1 MKYLVMECHPGYA
14 VVLDE
19 QGVFRKVANLR
30 YEVGQT
36 VSEVIEVTVPER
48 RKNLRWLVVLSA
60 VACLV
65 LVIGVGSLFG
75 IKPYASVY
83 VTINPEVRIDVDQ
96 KDMVVGLVGVNP
108 DGVALLEG
116 FDYRKKDLN
125 TVMDQLVDRA
135 VEMGFLHEGGTIT
148 LELDA
153 DNQLWV
159 TEHEAVLMDRLQT
172 HFQEQMTVHIEFCEC
187 THDDDDD
194 DDDDDDRDE
203 SDDDDRDESDDDDH
217 DDYDDDHDD
226 DDHNE
231 PDDDDERHDT
241 DHGKKHEK

>member
-19 QGVFRKVANLR
+19 QGRFRKVANLR

-36 VSEVIEVTVPER
+36 VSDVVEIAVPEKR
-48 RKNLRWLVVLSA
+48 TVLRWVPVLSA

-65 LVIGVGSLFG
+65 LVIAAGIFFG
-75 IKPYASVY
+75 FRPYASVY
-83 VTINPEVRIDVDQ
+83 VTINPEVRIDVDR

-108 DGVALLEG
+108 DGVTLLEG
-116 FDYRKKDLN
+116 YDYRKKDLN

-135 VEMGFLHEGGTIT
+135 VEMGFLREGSTIT

-159 TEHEAVLMDRLQT
+159 VEHETVLMEQLHT
-172 HFQEQMTVHIEFCEC
+172 HFQEQMTVHIEFSGCEHDHNYNDHGDDPDEK
-187 THDDDDD
+187 HDDAH
-194 DDDDDDRDE
+194 
-203 SDDDDRDESDDDDH
+203 DDDH
-217 DDYDDDHDD
+217 DSNVKNDRDSEHENYEEHRGGGHD
-226 DDHNE
+226 N
-231 PDDDDERHDT
+231 
-241 DHGKKHEK
+241 HGDSHKK